1 MGLWCFLVWTRPCI
15 DATLL
20 VGNYTIQIP
29 ASFGIVELMCVLG
42 TSTEVSNGIP
52 VPIGVLFRRVESILC
67 EYLHCLSMLT
77 RGCVCLSRFKR

>member
-1 MGLWCFLVWTRPCI
+1 MDLWWFLVRSRSCI

-42 TSTEVSNGIP
+42 SSTEVSNGHTGSDWCA
-52 VPIGVLFRRVESILC
+52 V
-67 EYLHCLSMLT
+67 
-77 RGCVCLSRFKR
+77 